1 MTQFALTTND
11 NPYNPLED
19 DFKLWYSFDMEKGY
33 DCAGKLMRE
42 AKTTDDMTDIEENA
56 EIERAIDVI
65 IRNDFRGIYK
75 KVSKKL
81 TIPEE

>member
-11 NPYNPLED
+11 NPYNPLEE
-19 DFKLWYSFDMEKGY
+19 FNLWYTFDMEKGY
-33 DCAGKLMRE
+33 DCSGRLMRE
-42 AKTTDDMTDIEENA
+42 AKVRDDMTDIEENI

-65 IRNDFRGIYK
+65 IKNDFRGIYK

-81 TIPEE
+81 NIPED